1 MSYQMLSKYDYL
13 SFRVKVDMNMQ
24 NMQNRDAPLYIRNIS
39 TGCHLPSC
47 GELKDLNVVFI
58 VSRHKLLHTDK
69 KKTYICCIGT
79 FQVVILT

>member
-39 TGCHLPSC
+39 TGLYQPCWLT
-47 GELKDLNVVFI
+47 I
-58 VSRHKLLHTDK
+58 
-69 KKTYICCIGT
+69 Y
-79 FQVVILT
+79 QVVENWKILM